1 MPITFSP
8 VVRNAWGDE
17 VTDEVARVLDETF
30 EQRTVSREEWREVL
44 GRLDRVEE
52 HLDHLGE
59 EVSHQRREIGE
70 LRREMNARFDAMNA
84 RLDERLDQQSAQFDK
99 RFATTNERIDK
110 TNERIDAMNERFD
123 AMNEAMRVQTR
134 WTIGT
139 IALFGTIIAVLIAVV
154 EFAAG

>member
-70 LRREMNARFDAMNA
+70 LRREMNARFDAMN
-84 RLDERLDQQSAQFDK
+84 
-99 RFATTNERIDK
+99 
-110 TNERIDAMNERFD
+110 
-123 AMNEAMRVQTR
+123 EAMRVQTR

>member
-70 LRREMNARFDAMNA
+70 LRREMNERF
-84 RLDERLDQQSAQFDK
+84 
-99 RFATTNERIDK
+99 
-110 TNERIDAMNERFD
+110 DAMNERFD
-123 AMNEAMRVQTR
+123 KMNEAMRVQTR